1 METQS
6 HDYLKYWRVV
16 RYYICAKY
24 KLSHAELD
32 MLLFLKSEGYFDTS
46 KFEEFNELLPW
57 DKERLWKMIRA
68 GWIETFRESTP
79 GRVKVIYTLSLKCKR
94 MLSSRYRKLNGEEI
108 PTSLSFN
115 PMFKKNVKYSD
126 KVYRNMIKQMNEF
139 IRQQRHQTHE
149 E

>member
-1 METQS
+1 MENNS
-6 HDYLKYWRVV
+6 NDYLKYWRVI
-16 RYYICAKY
+16 RYYTCAKY
-24 KLSHAELD
+24 KLTHAELD

-57 DKERLWKMIRA
+57 DKYRLWKMIRE
-68 GWIETFRESTP
+68 GWIETFRESAP

-94 MLSSRYRKLNGEEI
+94 MLSSMYRKLNGEEI

-126 KVYRNMIKQMNEF
+126 KVYRNMIKQMNET
-139 IRQQRHQTHE
+139 IRQQRHQTPE